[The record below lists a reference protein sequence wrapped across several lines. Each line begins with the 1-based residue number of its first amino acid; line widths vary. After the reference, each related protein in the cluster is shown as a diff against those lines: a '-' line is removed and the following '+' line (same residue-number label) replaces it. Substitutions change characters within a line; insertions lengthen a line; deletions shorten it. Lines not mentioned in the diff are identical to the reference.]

1 MAEEEYH
8 VVELQDNFFRDSF
21 GRVLFILG
29 GMGLAIIFLIV
40 LSLYL
45 HFTKPSPVVFH
56 VYHEWRVQ
64 EDVPLEQPYLSAPA
78 LTQWISNALSNAFNY
93 DFSHYNEQLRQ
104 ASHYFTANGWK
115 IFLNQL
121 NIYANYNNVQTYK
134 LFVNGVPRAAP

>member
-45 HFTKPSPVVFH
+45 HFTKPSPVV
-56 VYHEWRVQ
+56 
-64 EDVPLEQPYLSAPA
+64 
-78 LTQWISNALSNAFNY
+78 
-93 DFSHYNEQLRQ
+93 
-104 ASHYFTANGWK
+104 
-115 IFLNQL
+115 
-121 NIYANYNNVQTYK
+121 
-134 LFVNGVPRAAP
+134 